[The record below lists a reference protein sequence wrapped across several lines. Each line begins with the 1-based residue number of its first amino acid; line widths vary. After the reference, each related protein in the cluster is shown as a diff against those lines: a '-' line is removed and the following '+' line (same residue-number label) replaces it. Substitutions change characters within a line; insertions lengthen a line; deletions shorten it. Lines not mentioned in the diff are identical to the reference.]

1 MPRVALFLDFENLY
15 NALKDRARRRDPR
28 HPYGESPFM
37 DFGQLVAY
45 IEENYGTLAPEDFI
59 AVANFTH
66 YNPQKGGLNRYAT
79 VIDAQSFLG
88 PQVRRRRQRTKGK
101 KWVIHNFAD
110 MRLAFEVGRHVATR
124 PADIYILGSGDE
136 AFTAI
141 GRTLREM
148 GSQVVFLVA
157 DPDSPSTDANI
168 RAEFDLL
175 DFLVTQREPEPEPE
189 PEPQERAEAD
199 EVQGFCATLSTLRRR
214 LSTGIPVRLMDALY
228 GPERAAELLRK
239 AQGRGLVDVWEG
251 PTGIRCLS
259 LQSER
264 VLGTVQKIATRP
276 GVAQAAEVLAAVV
289 EIAAQ
294 APRDA
299 DRAFWRRALRQRLGL
314 SSKAA
319 KALLDRLLTLGVL
332 RDGWMTQPR
341 VSVDTVIALS
351 QETLPGEAPSMGSA
365 EQRADDKAQ

>member
-15 NALKDRARRRDPR
+15 NALKERARRRDPR

-45 IEENYGTLAPEDFI
+45 IEENYGTLAREDFI

-88 PQVRRRRQRTKGK
+88 PQVRRKRQRSRGK
-101 KWVIHNFAD
+101 KWVIHNYAD

-124 PADIYILGSGDE
+124 PADIYMLGSGDE

-141 GRTLREM
+141 GRTLREL
-148 GSQVVFLVA
+148 GFPVVFLVA
-157 DPDSPSTDANI
+157 DPDAPSTDANI

-189 PEPQERAEAD
+189 PAATAAEAEDD
-199 EVQGFCATLSTLRRR
+199 EVAQFCATLSELRRR
-214 LSTGIPVRLMDALY
+214 LRTGIPVRLMEALY
-228 GPERAAELLRK
+228 GPAKAAELVRK
-239 AQGRGLVDVWEG
+239 AQGRGLVDLWDG

-259 LQSER
+259 LQEER
-264 VLGTVQKIATRP
+264 VLGTVQKIPTRP
-276 GVAQAAEVLAAVV
+276 GVARAAEILATVV

-299 DRAFWRRALRQRLGL
+299 DRAFWRRALRERLGL

-319 KALLDRLLTLGVL
+319 KALLERLLTLGVL
-332 RDGWMTQPR
+332 RDGWMTRPR
-341 VSVDTVIALS
+341 VTVETVVALS
-351 QETLPGEAPSMGSA
+351 QEALPGVEASDQVGETAPS
-365 EQRADDKAQ
+365 EP